1 MTAYAAT
8 ILVVDDE
15 EDLVRLVSYNL
26 ERNGY
31 NVIRGYTGKQ
41 GLELAQQHK
50 PDLMILDLMMPDMSG
65 IKVCHRL
72 REDEKTKNIPVIM
85 LTARSSEHDRITGFE
100 AGADDYVLKP
110 FSPREL
116 TLRVKA
122 LLSRT
127 LKNKELPKEYI
138 EMGALRIFPQDYCVT
153 TETGEALS
161 LTNLEFQLLLA
172 LAQSPNRVKTREQL
186 LMTIWQDASEDLN
199 DRAVDTQIKRL
210 RQKMGPHKDMIETIR
225 GVGYRMIPT
234 PNAINSDSHN
244 DTEALVGAL
253 I

>member
-1 MTAYAAT
+1 MTAYSAT

-31 NVIRGYTGKQ
+31 KVIRGYTGKE
-41 GLELAQQHK
+41 GLELAQEHL
-50 PDLMILDLMMPDMSG
+50 PDLLILDLMMPDMSG

-72 REDEKTKNIPVIM
+72 REDKRTQAIPVIM

-116 TLRVKA
+116 VLRVKA
-122 LLSRT
+122 LLART
-127 LKNKELPKEYI
+127 LKDKELSKGYLEV
-138 EMGALRIFPQDYCVT
+138 GLLRIFPQDYCVT

-161 LTNLEFQLLLA
+161 LTNMEFQLLLA

-186 LMTIWQDASEDLN
+186 LMTIWQDAGEDLN

-210 RQKMGPHKDMIETIR
+210 RQKMGPYKDYIETIR
-225 GVGYRMIPT
+225 GVGYRIVPT
-234 PNAINSDSHN
+234 HK
-244 DTEALVGAL
+244 TETNNML
-253 I
+253 IGTTH